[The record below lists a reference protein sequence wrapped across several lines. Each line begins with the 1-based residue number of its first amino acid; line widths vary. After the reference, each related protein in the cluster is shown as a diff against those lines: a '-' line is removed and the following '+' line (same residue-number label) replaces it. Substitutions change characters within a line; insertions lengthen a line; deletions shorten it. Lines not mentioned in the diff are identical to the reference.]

1 MAKKSKTITD
11 SEVAIDFERALDQ
24 LQSIVR
30 ELESGQLTLD
40 QSLAKYELGVACL
53 RNCHQALQRAELR
66 IRQLVDVDEDGRA
79 TTKPFAHSASTE
91 KPSRSR
97 SKKPVEADEEDVDDE
112 DVDFDDEFDDTD
124 DPDSKASGG
133 NQLF

>member
-1 MAKKSKTITD
+1 MAKKSKTTTD
-11 SEVAIDFERALDQ
+11 SDVAIDFERALDQ

-66 IRQLVDVDEDGRA
+66 IRQLVEVDVDGRA

-97 SKKPVEADEEDVDDE
+97 SKKPAGDDDEEVTDE
-112 DVDFDDEFDDTD
+112 DIDFDDEFDDAD
-124 DPDSKASGG
+124 DADSQSNGG